1 MRPTVEDIQKYLDQE
16 NAQGAID
23 VSLRILEEDK
33 TNDRVYYL
41 LGNAYRKMGDWQ
53 NAINNYLQAMELN
66 PESPAKQAY
75 QMANDI
81 LNFFNKDM
89 YNQ

>member
-1 MRPTVEDIQKYLDQE
+1 MRLTVEDIQKCLDNE
-16 NAQGAID
+16 NAQEAID

-66 PESPAKQAY
+66 PESPARQAY
-75 QMANDI
+75 EMANDI

>member
-1 MRPTVEDIQKYLDQE
+1 MRLTVEDIQKCLDNEKAQE
-16 NAQGAID
+16 AID

-66 PESPAKQAY
+66 PESPARQAY
-75 QMANDI
+75 EMANDI